1 MDTNSS
7 AAPRKTP
14 VVYRVIWT
22 EGHITHA
29 RYVTSAGLDAA
40 ICEIDQPV
48 TVEVMYRDPLKLR
61 GLVKHGCLCSVC
73 EEVRRQLVELD
84 EEKRLSEEVRR

>member
-1 MDTNSS
+1 METNSS

-40 ICEIDQPV
+40 ICEIDQLV
-48 TVEVMYRDPLKLR
+48 TVEVMYHLL
-61 GLVKHGCLCSVC
+61 KHGCLCSVC
-73 EEVRRQLVELD
+73 EEVRRQLRELD
-84 EEKRLSEEVRR
+84 EEKRLSEEVGR